1 MFQLKDAEWLN
12 SYVSYLEYKKESK
25 MEVAKRRQRKG
36 KSLKERQQRKNLQ
49 TRVGT
54 SDETEMPPSWL
65 VIGSSPNLHCT
76 GFGGRRR
83 RGVLWEGGDKKYE
96 KRKPRLLEASPL
108 GSAHPHILGC
118 PILCLLN
125 KTLSCNWGVTLVLHF
140 KSLLWQD
147 RTEEI
152 MHSPNIPKSKTHIY
166 TVCKRPTSC
175 VGTHTY
181 WKWRDAK

>member
-1 MFQLKDAEWLN
+1 MFQLKDPEWLN

-25 MEVAKRRQRKG
+25 MEVAKRRQREG
-36 KSLKERQQRKNLQ
+36 KSLKKRQKRKNLQ

-65 VIGSSPNLHCT
+65 VTGSSPNLHCA
-76 GFGGRRR
+76 GLAGGWGWGIVGGRRQK
-83 RGVLWEGGDKKYE
+83 VWKEGAKTGWG
-96 KRKPRLLEASPL
+96 LSL
-108 GSAHPHILGC
+108 GSAHLH
-118 PILCLLN
+118 ILCLLN
-125 KTLSCNWGVTLVLHF
+125 KTLSCNWSVTLVLHF

-152 MHSPNIPKSKTHIY
+152 MHSPNIPKSKTHMF
-166 TVCKRPTSC
+166 TVCKRPTSF